1 MSSVGYDLHRSV
13 KSCKFSGM
21 ATDTSERNPEDVR
34 VGATIRAL
42 REAHGLTGTE
52 LARAI
57 GVSGPL
63 ISLIESGERRAQIVH
78 CQAIANLLSVPLAAI
93 TVRNYDR
100 IADQSARAAF

>member
-1 MSSVGYDLHRSV
+1 
-13 KSCKFSGM
+13 M
-21 ATDTSERNPEDVR
+21 ATDTSERDPEDVR
-34 VGATIRAL
+34 IGATIRAL

-63 ISLIESGERRAQIVH
+63 ISLIESGDRRATIVN

-100 IADQSARAAF
+100 IADQPAKAAS